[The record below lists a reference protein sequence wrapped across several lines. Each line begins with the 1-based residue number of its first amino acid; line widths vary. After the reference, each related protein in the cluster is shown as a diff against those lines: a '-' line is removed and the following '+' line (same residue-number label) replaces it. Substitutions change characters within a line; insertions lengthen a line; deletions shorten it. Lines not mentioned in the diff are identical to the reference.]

1 LISTYRNTNC
11 GRGIETAHTSEP
23 EAPTGNI
30 VGIVRHVADLLGA
43 FGERLAAGDVIIT
56 GSVVP
61 PLVVQPDE
69 DDIAF
74 DLEPVGS
81 VSVSFS
87 R

>member
-1 LISTYRNTNC
+1 
-11 GRGIETAHTSEP
+11 
-23 EAPTGNI
+23 
-30 VGIVRHVADLLGA
+30 
-43 FGERLAAGDVIIT
+43 
-56 GSVVP
+56 VVP